1 MLFEDLIQE
10 HYDSNE
16 YPALAALAEEWEET
30 RPFEG
35 LKVLVATPIFRN
47 SLVQYEALIAG
58 GADLYAGRTVEGTV
72 VPCDVEIVEL
82 LQESE
87 IPVLSPEMVLD
98 MEQEDDYFDLIL
110 DCAGQFSACH
120 PRIGFVELTKTG
132 VPYYEDVDFPVFIAD
147 SGIIKRIET
156 SLGTGDGYF
165 RGLEKAG
172 YSNFEKKKFVVFG
185 SGKVGCGIALQGLSR
200 GAEVVTV
207 TDTSRRNTSND
218 FILTLEA
225 NGIEVV
231 DKNDSAK
238 VSQRILDADFVVT
251 ATGMKDALASEALQS
266 ALANT
271 KAVLANMG
279 VEDEFS
285 EDFPEERVL
294 NKKLALNFS
303 LEEPTHLKYIDASL
317 ALHAALGERLVLER
331 DGVID
336 AEDENS
342 KGLRN
347 PPAEIEQKLLGIT
360 MQNGIIGAEIAEMM
374 GFKET

>member
-1 MLFEDLIQE
+1 
-10 HYDSNE
+10 
-16 YPALAALAEEWEET
+16 
-30 RPFEG
+30 
-35 LKVLVATPIFRN
+35 
-47 SLVQYEALIAG
+47 
-58 GADLYAGRTVEGTV
+58 
-72 VPCDVEIVEL
+72 
-82 LQESE
+82 
-87 IPVLSPEMVLD
+87 
-98 MEQEDDYFDLIL
+98 
-110 DCAGQFSACH
+110 
-120 PRIGFVELTKTG
+120 
-132 VPYYEDVDFPVFIAD
+132 
-147 SGIIKRIET
+147 
-156 SLGTGDGYF
+156 
-165 RGLEKAG
+165 
-172 YSNFEKKKFVVFG
+172 
-185 SGKVGCGIALQGLSR
+185 
-200 GAEVVTV
+200 
-207 TDTSRRNTSND
+207 
-218 FILTLEA
+218 
-225 NGIEVV
+225 
-231 DKNDSAK
+231 
-238 VSQRILDADFVVT
+238 
-251 ATGMKDALASEALQS
+251 ALQS

>member
-1 MLFEDLIQE
+1 M
-10 HYDSNE
+10 
-16 YPALAALAEEWEET
+16 
-30 RPFEG
+30 
-35 LKVLVATPIFRN
+35 
-47 SLVQYEALIAG
+47 
-58 GADLYAGRTVEGTV
+58 
-72 VPCDVEIVEL
+72 
-82 LQESE
+82 
-87 IPVLSPEMVLD
+87 
-98 MEQEDDYFDLIL
+98 
-110 DCAGQFSACH
+110 
-120 PRIGFVELTKTG
+120 
-132 VPYYEDVDFPVFIAD
+132 
-147 SGIIKRIET
+147 
-156 SLGTGDGYF
+156 
-165 RGLEKAG
+165 
-172 YSNFEKKKFVVFG
+172 
-185 SGKVGCGIALQGLSR
+185 
-200 GAEVVTV
+200 
-207 TDTSRRNTSND
+207 
-218 FILTLEA
+218 TLEA

>member
-172 YSNFEKKKFVVFG
+172 YSNFEKKKFVVF
-185 SGKVGCGIALQGLSR
+185 
-200 GAEVVTV
+200 
-207 TDTSRRNTSND
+207 
-218 FILTLEA
+218 
-225 NGIEVV
+225 V
-231 DKNDSAK
+231 DKNGSAK
-238 VSQRILDADFVVT
+238 VSQRILEADFVVT
-251 ATGMKDALASEALQS
+251 ASGMKDALASEALQS

-374 GFKET
+374 GLKET